1 MSKPLLGRWAAVRDG
16 GPARTL
22 YQRFESTVALTLTL
36 IISVVIVV
44 ALYRLLVGVLT
55 GLVFGVLD
63 PLEPTVFQEVFGQIM
78 ILLIALEFNHTLQY
92 VVERT
97 QSIVQTKIV
106 LLIALLAAARK
117 VIILNLKE
125 TGVEAMVGLAAL
137 ILVIGVT
144 YWLIRDQDEDLP
156 SVKSGAVPEGARA
169 EAYDPPY

>member
-1 MSKPLLGRWAAVRDG
+1 MGSRAGW

-36 IISVVIVV
+36 IISGVIVV

-63 PLEPTVFQEVFGQIM
+63 PLEPAVFQEVFGQIM

-106 LLIALLAAARK
+106 LLIALLAVARK